1 MGTTPQ
7 LWKATYEAKTA
18 EDLADAYRD
27 WACLYDH
34 DTCKTM
40 GYVGPQTAAAMLDR
54 YLDSRQSRV
63 LDAGCGTGLVGEIL
77 HRLGYAHVDGMDY
90 SRDMLAEAEKK
101 GVYRRLMQQ
110 DMNERLTI
118 GDDSYDATICVGTFT
133 YTHVG
138 PEAFN
143 ELVRITRPGG
153 LICFTIRDGAYQ
165 DYDYRSEML
174 RMEACETWEL
184 QELREQDY
192 LTHEQVT
199 AKFCTYKVLSN

>member
-1 MGTTPQ
+1 MGATPQ

-18 EDLADAYRD
+18 EDLADAYRE

-40 GYVGPQTAAAMLDR
+40 GYVGPQTAATMLDR
-54 YLDSRQSRV
+54 YLDSRGSRV

-77 HRLGYAHVDGMDY
+77 HDLGYAHVDGMDY
-90 SRDMLAEAEKK
+90 SCDMLAEAEKK
-101 GVYRRLMQQ
+101 GVYRRLIQE
-110 DMNERLTI
+110 DMNERLAI
-118 GDDSYDATICVGTFT
+118 ADDSYDATICVGTFT
-133 YTHVG
+133 YAHVG

-143 ELVRITRPGG
+143 ELVRVTRPGG

-174 RMEACETWEL
+174 RMEAGETWEL

-192 LTHEQVT
+192 LTHEKVT